1 MRRVRRIII
10 HCSASPNGR
19 ADTIRDVD
27 RWHKERGFL
36 RSLAF
41 RSKYRPE
48 LTSCGYHACIHTDGT
63 VALGRHTDEVG
74 AHAAGYNHDS
84 IGVCLIGTDEFSPE
98 QIEALELY
106 LQSVLAMYPNA
117 TVMGHKDLPGV
128 KKSCPGF
135 NVAKWMEGRAWKE
148 PSSAT

>member
-19 ADTIRDVD
+19 ADTIRDID

-36 RSLAF
+36 RALTF
-41 RSKYRPE
+41 RQKYRPE
-48 LTSCGYHACIHTDGT
+48 LTSVGYHAVIHVDGT
-63 VALGRHTDEVG
+63 IAQGRHTDEVG
-74 AHAAGYNHDS
+74 AHAYGYNHDS
-84 IGVCLIGTDEFSPE
+84 IGVCLSGTDEFTPQ

-106 LQSVLAMYPNA
+106 ILSILSMYPNA
-117 TVMGHKDLPGV
+117 TVMGHRDLPAV

-135 NVAKWMEGRAWKE
+135 DVKKWMEARTWSE
-148 PSSAT
+148 SSSVT